1 MQPIIC
7 DITIYV
13 VFSSYAENCE
23 YKSRQTWKTRII
35 LYDSIII
42 FWLSRIK
49 PVFLPASMVGYWF
62 FLFGGHFFWYK
73 LKLLPIA
80 AKK

>member
-1 MQPIIC
+1 MQPIIS

-13 VFSSYAENCE
+13 VFSSNKEKCC
-23 YKSRQTWKTRII
+23 YKSRQQNCEITV
-35 LYDSIII
+35 LYNSIII
-42 FWLSRIK
+42 FWLTRIK

-73 LKLLPIA
+73 VKLLPIA

>member
-1 MQPIIC
+1 MQPIIS

-13 VFSSYAENCE
+13 VFSSNKEKCC
-23 YKSRQTWKTRII
+23 YKSRQTWIV
-35 LYDSIII
+35 LYNSIII
-42 FWLSRIK
+42 FWLTRIK

-62 FLFGGHFFWYK
+62 FLFGVHFFWYK
-73 LKLLPIA
+73 VKLLPIA